1 MMTLR
6 QWLSRGG
13 GTEMT
18 QIVTIMTMIVKRSTM
33 SMITIQKK
41 KMQSVERKM
50 NPTIEGDEDMNPR
63 NQ

>member
-33 SMITIQKK
+33 SMITIQRQIK
-41 KMQSVERKM
+41 SVERKM

>member
-1 MMTLR
+1 
-6 QWLSRGG
+6 
-13 GTEMT
+13 MT